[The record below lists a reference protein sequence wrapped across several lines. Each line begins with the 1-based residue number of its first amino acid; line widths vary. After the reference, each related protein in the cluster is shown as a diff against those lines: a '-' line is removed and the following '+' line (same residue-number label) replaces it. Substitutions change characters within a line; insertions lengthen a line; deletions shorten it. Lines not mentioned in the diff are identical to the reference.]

1 MARHNR
7 LCTLCDTQSR
17 EDEMHI
23 LECPFYQDV
32 RDRYHRL
39 FPAGFERVDE
49 ASMRAVMSPGPDEGD
64 KWRLLADFLSC
75 CMSVRKEALER
86 QDNNNIQN

>member
-1 MARHNR
+1 
-7 LCTLCDTQSR
+7 
-17 EDEMHI
+17 MHI